1 MKKLVNTY
9 TSNFKGLSKEIW
21 LLSFVTFIN
30 RAGAM
35 VLPFLSLYLVNDQGY
50 TLPEVGII
58 MTCYG
63 VGSFLGT
70 LSGGRLTDTI
80 GFYKVIVAS
89 LFLGGIGFILFQF
102 ISGYLMTAIGMFL
115 LIFIA
120 DSYRPAVFVAI
131 DVYSKPENK
140 TRSIALLRL
149 AINLGFS
156 IGPLL
161 GGLIIAHINY
171 SSLFWIDGLT
181 CMIAGIGL
189 FILLKPKAVS
199 KDTVKAP
206 DIVEGR
212 SPYRNPY
219 YLLLFVI
226 MVLSSI
232 TFVQYFSVMPL
243 YWEADYLLTPDLIGW
258 LMFTN
263 GAIIVVFEMP
273 LVAWL
278 EKINISKTMAVFWG
292 GAFLGVSFLVVNLT
306 SGIWILVAGMV
317 LMTIGEMIASPFA
330 SALALEMAPNGRKG
344 SYMALFS
351 MSFSISHMVGHN
363 GGMNLAN
370 TYGFDTTWYI
380 MFAFMIFVSGL
391 TLWLYYV
398 LKKSTK
404 FDTH

>member
-181 CMIAGIGL
+181 CMIAGIAL

>member
-1 MKKLVNTY
+1 
-9 TSNFKGLSKEIW
+9 
-21 LLSFVTFIN
+21 
-30 RAGAM
+30 
-35 VLPFLSLYLVNDQGY
+35 
-50 TLPEVGII
+50 
-58 MTCYG
+58 
-63 VGSFLGT
+63 
-70 LSGGRLTDTI
+70 
-80 GFYKVIVAS
+80 
-89 LFLGGIGFILFQF
+89 
-102 ISGYLMTAIGMFL
+102 
-115 LIFIA
+115 
-120 DSYRPAVFVAI
+120 
-131 DVYSKPENK
+131 
-140 TRSIALLRL
+140 
-149 AINLGFS
+149 
-156 IGPLL
+156 
-161 GGLIIAHINY
+161 
-171 SSLFWIDGLT
+171 
-181 CMIAGIGL
+181 MIAGIAL

-292 GAFLGVSFLVVNLT
+292 GTFLGVSFLVVNLT

>member
-1 MKKLVNTY
+1 MKKLLSTY
-9 TSNFKGLSKEIW
+9 TENFKGLSKEIW
-21 LLSFVTFIN
+21 LLSLVTFIN

-35 VLPFLSLYLVNDQGY
+35 VLPFLSLYFVNDQCY
-50 TLPEVGII
+50 SLPQVGII
-58 MTCYG
+58 MTFYG
-63 VGSFLGT
+63 LGSFLGT
-70 LSGGRLTDTI
+70 MAGGRLTDLI

-89 LFLGGIGFILFQF
+89 LFFGGVGFVLFQF
-102 ISGYLMTAIGMFL
+102 IDGFYATCIGMFF

-140 TRSIALLRL
+140 TRSMALLRL

-156 IGPLL
+156 IGPLI
-161 GGLIIAHINY
+161 GGIIIARINY
-171 SSLFWIDGLT
+171 ASLFWVDGLT
-181 CMIAGIGL
+181 CIIAAIAL
-189 FILLKPKAVS
+189 FVLLKPKAVA
-199 KDTVKAP
+199 KEETKTPVV
-206 DIVEGR
+206 IEGV
-212 SPYRNPY
+212 SPYRNPHY
-219 YLLLFVI
+219 MLLFVI

-243 YWEADYLLTPDLIGW
+243 YWEADYLLTEDNIGW
-258 LMFTN
+258 LMFIN

-273 LVAWL
+273 LVSWL

-292 GAFLGVSFLVVNLT
+292 GVFLGVSFLVVNLT
-306 SGIWILVAGMV
+306 TGIWILVVGMI

-330 SALALEMAPNGRKG
+330 STLALQMSPKGRKG

-370 TYGFDTTWYI
+370 TFGYDITWYI
-380 MFAFMIFVSGL
+380 MFAFMILVSAL

-398 LKKSTK
+398 LKKSPK
-404 FDTH
+404 FDTY

>member
-102 ISGYLMTAIGMFL
+102 ISGYLMTCIGMFL

-171 SSLFWIDGLT
+171 GSLFWIDGVT
-181 CMIAGIGL
+181 CMIAGIAL

-199 KDTVKAP
+199 KDTVKVP

-306 SGIWILVAGMV
+306 TGIWILVAGMV

-330 SALALEMAPNGRKG
+330 SALALEMAPKGRKG

-363 GGMNLAN
+363 GGMNLAY
-370 TYGFDTTWYI
+370 TYGFNTTWYI

-404 FDTH
+404 FDTY

>member
-181 CMIAGIGL
+181 CMIAGIAL

-292 GAFLGVSFLVVNLT
+292 GTFLGVSFLVVNLT